1 LAAGAHPEAF
11 RFVIRWKKTD
21 PALYGEQV
29 LNI

>member
-11 RFVIRWKKTD
+11 RFVIRWKKLIPRCMD
-21 PALYGEQV
+21 EQV